1 MASNRITWEPPE
13 SRKEIEHSGLIEKFI
28 EYYVVKEIF
37 PNPNPF
43 LLRADIRKR
52 NYLPGKGDIPNFEE
66 VALRPSGNL
75 SLQFNPRCDLV
86 KYEIE
91 ICGKSSSDL
100 VTEEKIRIGKIYHD
114 RFFTS
119 EKSSEL
125 NRFCFSPSSNANLLF
140 KNPYAS
146 DIVQLVYNPNY
157 NYEGYR
163 KQVFVEETGQIVLVK
178 NK

>member
-1 MASNRITWEPPE
+1 MANNKITWEPPE
-13 SRKEIEHSGLIEKFI
+13 SKKEIEHSGLIEKFI
-28 EYYVVKEIF
+28 EYYVVKQIF
-37 PNPNPF
+37 PKPNPF

-52 NYLPGKGDIPNFEE
+52 KYLPGKEVIHHFEE
-66 VALRPSGNL
+66 VILYPSGNL

-91 ICGKSSSDL
+91 ICGKANSDL

-119 EKSSEL
+119 EKDSEL
-125 NRFCFSPSSNANLLF
+125 NKFYFSPSSNTYLLF

-146 DIVQLVYNPNY
+146 DIVQLIYSSNY
-157 NYEGYR
+157 NYEDYR